1 MSAPALTP
9 SGTPAGSNRRLLM
22 VLALVVGGM
31 VGLAY
36 ASVPL
41 YQLFCQVTGYGGTT
55 QVAEGTGETVI
66 LDHPVKV
73 RFDANISP
81 SLNWRFE
88 AVDAPLTLN
97 PGEEVVINYRATNLG
112 DAPSTGTST
121 YNVTPVKAGPHFM
134 KIDCFC
140 FIEQTLQPGE
150 SVLMPVRSLSTLKS
164 SPTATQ
170 AMSARLF
177 CPIRSFRRLA
187 AGRTV
192 TLDRGRGGFALTRD
206 QIERRQS

>member
-1 MSAPALTP
+1 MSATP
-9 SGTPAGSNRRLLM
+9 ITSDVTPTVTPADVPRGGNRRLLAI
-22 VLALVVGGM
+22 LAILVGGM
-31 VGLAY
+31 LGLAY

-55 QVAEGTGETVI
+55 QVALSQAEIVVPN
-66 LDHPVKV
+66 HPVKV
-73 RFDANISP
+73 RFDANINRD
-81 SLNWRFE
+81 LNWRFE

-150 SVLMPVRSLSTLKS
+150 SVLMPVRFFIDPEIVADSNASDVDEIILSYTFF
-164 SPTATQ
+164 PVH
-170 AMSARLF
+170 R
-177 CPIRSFRRLA
+177 
-187 AGRTV
+187 AGKAENT
-192 TLDRGRGGFALTRD
+192 
-206 QIERRQS
+206 

>member
-1 MSAPALTP
+1 MSVPATQHMP
-9 SGTPAGSNRRLLM
+9 EQGAGNRRIL
-22 VLALVVGGM
+22 VILAVVVAAM

-55 QVAEGTGETVI
+55 QISGDAAVEI
-66 LDHPVKV
+66 LPNHPVRV
-73 RFDANISP
+73 RFDANTNP
-81 SLNWRFE
+81 ALNWRFE
-88 AVDAPLTLN
+88 AVDAPVTLN

-112 DAPSTGTST
+112 DTASAGTST

-150 SVLMPVRSLSTLKS
+150 SVLMPVRFYIDPDIASEPGTADIDEIILSYTFFPVL
-164 SPTATQ
+164 
-170 AMSARLF
+170 
-177 CPIRSFRRLA
+177 
-187 AGRTV
+187 
-192 TLDRGRGGFALTRD
+192 GGSEDT
-206 QIERRQS
+206 

>member
-1 MSAPALTP
+1 MPAA
-9 SGTPAGSNRRLLM
+9 SPAVPPQGSNRRILAILAIVVLL
-22 VLALVVGGM
+22 M

-55 QVAEGTGETVI
+55 QVTDTAADAVVPN
-66 LDHPVKV
+66 HPIKV
-73 RFDANISP
+73 RFDANTNP
-81 SLNWRFE
+81 ALNWRFE

-112 DAPSTGTST
+112 DTASTGTST

-150 SVLMPVRSLSTLKS
+150 SVLMPVRFFIDPEIVTDSNASDVGEIILSYTFFPAL
-164 SPTATQ
+164 
-170 AMSARLF
+170 
-177 CPIRSFRRLA
+177 
-187 AGRTV
+187 
-192 TLDRGRGGFALTRD
+192 GGGADGNT
-206 QIERRQS
+206 

>member
-1 MSAPALTP
+1 MSVPATQHMP
-9 SGTPAGSNRRLLM
+9 EQEAGNRRIL
-22 VLALVVGGM
+22 VILAVVVAAM

-55 QVAEGTGETVI
+55 QISGDAAVEI
-66 LDHPVKV
+66 LPDHPVRV
-73 RFDANISP
+73 RFDANTNP
-81 SLNWRFE
+81 ALNWRFE
-88 AVDAPLTLN
+88 AVDAPVTLN

-112 DAPSTGTST
+112 DTASAGTST

-150 SVLMPVRSLSTLKS
+150 SVLMPVRFYIDPDIASEPGTADIDEIILSYTFFPVL
-164 SPTATQ
+164 
-170 AMSARLF
+170 
-177 CPIRSFRRLA
+177 
-187 AGRTV
+187 
-192 TLDRGRGGFALTRD
+192 GGSEDT
-206 QIERRQS
+206 

>member
-1 MSAPALTP
+1 MSVPATQHLP
-9 SGTPAGSNRRLLM
+9 EQGAGNRRIL
-22 VLALVVGGM
+22 VILAVVVAAM

-55 QVAEGTGETVI
+55 QISGDAAVEI
-66 LDHPVKV
+66 LPDHPVRV
-73 RFDANISP
+73 RFDANTNP
-81 SLNWRFE
+81 ALNWRFE
-88 AVDAPLTLN
+88 AVDAPVTLN

-112 DAPSTGTST
+112 DTASAGTST

-150 SVLMPVRSLSTLKS
+150 SVLMPVRFYIDPDIASEPGTADIDEIILSYTFFPVL
-164 SPTATQ
+164 
-170 AMSARLF
+170 
-177 CPIRSFRRLA
+177 
-187 AGRTV
+187 
-192 TLDRGRGGFALTRD
+192 GGSEDT
-206 QIERRQS
+206 

>member
-1 MSAPALTP
+1 MPAA
-9 SGTPAGSNRRLLM
+9 SPAVPPQGSNRRILAILAIVVLM
-22 VLALVVGGM
+22 M

-55 QVAEGTGETVI
+55 QVTDTAV
-66 LDHPVKV
+66 DAVVPNHPIKV
-73 RFDANISP
+73 RFDANTNP
-81 SLNWRFE
+81 ALNWRFE

-112 DAPSTGTST
+112 DTASTGTST

-150 SVLMPVRSLSTLKS
+150 SVLMPVRFYIDPEIVEDSNTVDVDEIILSYTFFAVKN
-164 SPTATQ
+164 TATT
-170 AMSARLF
+170 
-177 CPIRSFRRLA
+177 
-187 AGRTV
+187 GDT
-192 TLDRGRGGFALTRD
+192 
-206 QIERRQS
+206 

>member
-1 MSAPALTP
+1 MPAA
-9 SGTPAGSNRRLLM
+9 SPAVPPQGSNRRILAILAIVVLM
-22 VLALVVGGM
+22 M

-55 QVAEGTGETVI
+55 QVTDTAADAVVPN
-66 LDHPVKV
+66 HPIKV
-73 RFDANISP
+73 RFDANTNP
-81 SLNWRFE
+81 ALNWRFE

-112 DAPSTGTST
+112 DTASTGTST

-150 SVLMPVRSLSTLKS
+150 SVLMPVRFYIDPEIVADSNTVDVDEIILSYTFFAMQN
-164 SPTATQ
+164 TATT
-170 AMSARLF
+170 
-177 CPIRSFRRLA
+177 
-187 AGRTV
+187 GDT
-192 TLDRGRGGFALTRD
+192 
-206 QIERRQS
+206 

>member
-1 MSAPALTP
+1 MSVPATQHMP
-9 SGTPAGSNRRLLM
+9 EQGAGNRRIL
-22 VLALVVGGM
+22 VILAVVVAAM

-55 QVAEGTGETVI
+55 QISGDAAVEI
-66 LDHPVKV
+66 LPDHPVRV
-73 RFDANISP
+73 RFDANTNP
-81 SLNWRFE
+81 ALNWRFE
-88 AVDAPLTLN
+88 AVGAPVTLN

-112 DAPSTGTST
+112 DTASAGTST

-150 SVLMPVRSLSTLKS
+150 SVLMPVRFYIDPDIASEPGTADIDEIILSYTFFPVL
-164 SPTATQ
+164 
-170 AMSARLF
+170 
-177 CPIRSFRRLA
+177 
-187 AGRTV
+187 
-192 TLDRGRGGFALTRD
+192 GGSEDT
-206 QIERRQS
+206 

>member
-1 MSAPALTP
+1 MSVPATQHMP
-9 SGTPAGSNRRLLM
+9 EQGAGNRRIL
-22 VLALVVGGM
+22 VILAVVVAAM

-55 QVAEGTGETVI
+55 QVSGDAAVEI
-66 LDHPVKV
+66 LPDHPVRV
-73 RFDANISP
+73 RFDANTNP
-81 SLNWRFE
+81 ALNWRFE
-88 AVDAPLTLN
+88 AVDAPVTLN

-112 DAPSTGTST
+112 DTASVGTST

-150 SVLMPVRSLSTLKS
+150 SVLMPVRFYIDPDIASEPGTADIDEIILSYTFFPVL
-164 SPTATQ
+164 
-170 AMSARLF
+170 
-177 CPIRSFRRLA
+177 
-187 AGRTV
+187 
-192 TLDRGRGGFALTRD
+192 GGSEDT
-206 QIERRQS
+206 

>member
-1 MSAPALTP
+1 MPAA
-9 SGTPAGSNRRLLM
+9 SPAVPPQGSNRRILAILAIVVLM
-22 VLALVVGGM
+22 M

-55 QVAEGTGETVI
+55 QVTDTAADAVVPN
-66 LDHPVKV
+66 HPIKV
-73 RFDANISP
+73 RFDANTNP
-81 SLNWRFE
+81 ALNWRFE

-112 DAPSTGTST
+112 DTASTGTST

-150 SVLMPVRSLSTLKS
+150 SVLMPVRFYIDPEIVADSNTVDVDEIILSYTFFAVQN
-164 SPTATQ
+164 TATT
-170 AMSARLF
+170 
-177 CPIRSFRRLA
+177 
-187 AGRTV
+187 GDT
-192 TLDRGRGGFALTRD
+192 
-206 QIERRQS
+206 

>member
-1 MSAPALTP
+1 MPAA
-9 SGTPAGSNRRLLM
+9 SPAVPPQGSNRRILAILAIVVLM
-22 VLALVVGGM
+22 M

-55 QVAEGTGETVI
+55 QVTDIAADAVVPN
-66 LDHPVKV
+66 HPIKV
-73 RFDANISP
+73 RFDANTNP
-81 SLNWRFE
+81 ALNWRFE

-112 DAPSTGTST
+112 DAASTGTST

-150 SVLMPVRSLSTLKS
+150 SVLMPVRFYIDPEIVADSNTVDVDEIILSYTFFAVQN
-164 SPTATQ
+164 TATT
-170 AMSARLF
+170 
-177 CPIRSFRRLA
+177 
-187 AGRTV
+187 GDT
-192 TLDRGRGGFALTRD
+192 
-206 QIERRQS
+206 

>member
-1 MSAPALTP
+1 MSVPATQHMP
-9 SGTPAGSNRRLLM
+9 EQGAGNRRIL
-22 VLALVVGGM
+22 VILAVIVAAM

-55 QVAEGTGETVI
+55 QISGDAAVEI
-66 LDHPVKV
+66 LPDYPVRV
-73 RFDANISP
+73 RFDANTNP
-81 SLNWRFE
+81 ALNWRFE
-88 AVDAPLTLN
+88 AVDAPVTLN

-112 DAPSTGTST
+112 DTASAGTST

-150 SVLMPVRSLSTLKS
+150 SVLMPVRFYIDPDIASEPGTADIDEIILSYTFFPVL
-164 SPTATQ
+164 
-170 AMSARLF
+170 
-177 CPIRSFRRLA
+177 
-187 AGRTV
+187 
-192 TLDRGRGGFALTRD
+192 GGSEDT
-206 QIERRQS
+206 

>member
-1 MSAPALTP
+1 MSVPATQHMP
-9 SGTPAGSNRRLLM
+9 EQGAGNRRIL
-22 VLALVVGGM
+22 VILAVVVAAM

-55 QVAEGTGETVI
+55 QISGDAAVEI
-66 LDHPVKV
+66 LPDHPVRV
-73 RFDANISP
+73 RFDANTNPALI
-81 SLNWRFE
+81 WRFE
-88 AVDAPLTLN
+88 AVDAPVTLN

-112 DAPSTGTST
+112 DTASAGTST

-150 SVLMPVRSLSTLKS
+150 SVLMPVRFYIDPDIASEPGTADIDEIILSYTFFPVL
-164 SPTATQ
+164 
-170 AMSARLF
+170 
-177 CPIRSFRRLA
+177 
-187 AGRTV
+187 
-192 TLDRGRGGFALTRD
+192 GGSEDT
-206 QIERRQS
+206 

>member
-1 MSAPALTP
+1 MM
-9 SGTPAGSNRRLLM
+9 TPAGAPSGSNRRLLM
-22 VLALVVGGM
+22 VLTLVVGGM

-55 QVAEGTGETVI
+55 QVADASGETVV
-66 LDHPVKV
+66 LDHPIKV

-81 SLNWRFE
+81 ALNWRFE

-97 PGEEVVINYRATNLG
+97 PGEEAVVNYRATNLG

-150 SVLMPVRSLSTLKS
+150 SVLMPVRFFID
-164 SPTATQ
+164 PEIVAD
-170 AMSARLF
+170 
-177 CPIRSFRRLA
+177 
-187 AGRTV
+187 GN
-192 TLDRGRGGFALTRD
+192 TRD
-206 QIERRQS
+206 VSEIILSYTFLPGIVCR

>member
-1 MSAPALTP
+1 MSVPAIQHMP
-9 SGTPAGSNRRLLM
+9 EQGAGNRRIL
-22 VLALVVGGM
+22 VILAVVVAAM

-55 QVAEGTGETVI
+55 QISGDAAVEI
-66 LDHPVKV
+66 LPDHPVRV
-73 RFDANISP
+73 RFDANTNP
-81 SLNWRFE
+81 ALNWRFE
-88 AVDAPLTLN
+88 AVDAPVTLN

-112 DAPSTGTST
+112 DTASAGTST

-150 SVLMPVRSLSTLKS
+150 SVLMPVRFYIDPDIASEPGTADIDEIILSYTFFPVL
-164 SPTATQ
+164 
-170 AMSARLF
+170 
-177 CPIRSFRRLA
+177 
-187 AGRTV
+187 
-192 TLDRGRGGFALTRD
+192 GGSEDT
-206 QIERRQS
+206 

>member
-1 MSAPALTP
+1 MSMPAA
-9 SGTPAGSNRRLLM
+9 SPAVPPQGSNRRILAILAIVVLL
-22 VLALVVGGM
+22 M

-55 QVAEGTGETVI
+55 QVTDTAADAVVPN
-66 LDHPVKV
+66 HPIKV
-73 RFDANISP
+73 RFDANTNP
-81 SLNWRFE
+81 ALNWRFE

-112 DAPSTGTST
+112 DTASTGTST

-150 SVLMPVRSLSTLKS
+150 SVLMPVRFYIDPEIVADSNTVDVDEIILSYTFFAVQG
-164 SPTATQ
+164 TATT
-170 AMSARLF
+170 
-177 CPIRSFRRLA
+177 
-187 AGRTV
+187 GDT
-192 TLDRGRGGFALTRD
+192 
-206 QIERRQS
+206 

>member
-1 MSAPALTP
+1 MSVPATQHMP
-9 SGTPAGSNRRLLM
+9 EQGAGNRRIL
-22 VLALVVGGM
+22 VILAVVVAVM

-55 QVAEGTGETVI
+55 QISGDAAVEI
-66 LDHPVKV
+66 LPDHPVRV
-73 RFDANISP
+73 RFDANTNP
-81 SLNWRFE
+81 ALNWRFE
-88 AVDAPLTLN
+88 AVDAPVTLN

-112 DAPSTGTST
+112 DTASAGTST

-150 SVLMPVRSLSTLKS
+150 SVLMPVRFYIDPDIASEPGTADIDEIILSYTFFPVL
-164 SPTATQ
+164 
-170 AMSARLF
+170 
-177 CPIRSFRRLA
+177 
-187 AGRTV
+187 
-192 TLDRGRGGFALTRD
+192 GGSEDT
-206 QIERRQS
+206 

>member
-1 MSAPALTP
+1 MSVPATQHMP
-9 SGTPAGSNRRLLM
+9 EQGAGNRRIL
-22 VLALVVGGM
+22 VILAVVVAAM

-55 QVAEGTGETVI
+55 QISGEAAVEI
-66 LDHPVKV
+66 LPDHPVRV
-73 RFDANISP
+73 RFDANTNP
-81 SLNWRFE
+81 ALNWRFE
-88 AVDAPLTLN
+88 AVDARVTLN

-112 DAPSTGTST
+112 DTASAGTST

-150 SVLMPVRSLSTLKS
+150 SVLMPVRFYIDPDIASEPGTADIDEIILSYTFFPVL
-164 SPTATQ
+164 
-170 AMSARLF
+170 
-177 CPIRSFRRLA
+177 
-187 AGRTV
+187 
-192 TLDRGRGGFALTRD
+192 GGSEDT
-206 QIERRQS
+206 

>member
-1 MSAPALTP
+1 MTGPAI
-9 SGTPAGSNRRLLM
+9 TPAAPPQDGNRRLL
-22 VLALVVGGM
+22 VILAIVVSGM

-41 YQLFCQVTGYGGTT
+41 YKLFCQVTGYGGTT
-55 QVAEGTGETVI
+55 QVALAQAETVVPN
-66 LDHPVKV
+66 HPVKV
-73 RFDANISP
+73 RFDANISRD
-81 SLNWRFE
+81 LNWRFE
-88 AVDAPLTLN
+88 AVDAPVTLN

-150 SVLMPVRSLSTLKS
+150 SVLMPVRFYIDPEIVADSNTSDVGEIILSYTFFPVQGTGKAED
-164 SPTATQ
+164 T
-170 AMSARLF
+170 
-177 CPIRSFRRLA
+177 
-187 AGRTV
+187 
-192 TLDRGRGGFALTRD
+192 
-206 QIERRQS
+206 